1 MILNAIILILLI
13 GGFINGYRNGV
24 LRQLIITIGY
34 LLSFFVAYKYYEALA
49 PHITFI
55 PYPELEKSNDLYAVL
70 DALHTEDA
78 YYNSIAFLMIFL
90 VAVIVVHMIASL
102 FKGVTKVPVL
112 RQVNGLIGAVLGVLQ
127 TYLVLFLLLYVGAIF
142 PAEWAQ
148 NAITGSSVAEW
159 ILENTPILSESFYKW
174 MTGILPK

>member
-1 MILNAIILILLI
+1 MVLNVIILILLI
-13 GGFINGYRNGV
+13 GGFFNGYRNGV

-55 PYPELEKSNDLYAVL
+55 PYPELDKSNDFYAL
-70 DALHTEDA
+70 LETLHTENA

-90 VAVIVVHMIASL
+90 VATIVVHMIASL
-102 FKGVTKVPVL
+102 FKGVTNVPVL
-112 RQVNGLIGAVLGVLQ
+112 RQVNGLIGAALGVLQ
-127 TYLVLFLLLYVGAIF
+127 TYLIVFLILYVGAIF

-148 NAITGSSVAEW
+148 NAISGSSVAEW
-159 ILENTPILSESFYKW
+159 ILKNTPLLSDAFYKW